1 MQIPPPPM
9 LQPYDPTRGQ
19 ISCFTENAHAGG
31 NISETTAASL
41 QDLLVDHYEEAFRR
55 LPIDDVPVD
64 VDLAKLVDLGGL
76 CLGLLDPVTNI
87 VLNTVSLLPDGFE
100 TNPSTPVPSHF
111 WIW

>member
-55 LPIDDVPVD
+55 LPIDDVPALSEI
-64 VDLAKLVDLGGL
+64 LAMPCACDTRRKR
-76 CLGLLDPVTNI
+76 
-87 VLNTVSLLPDGFE
+87 
-100 TNPSTPVPSHF
+100 
-111 WIW
+111 